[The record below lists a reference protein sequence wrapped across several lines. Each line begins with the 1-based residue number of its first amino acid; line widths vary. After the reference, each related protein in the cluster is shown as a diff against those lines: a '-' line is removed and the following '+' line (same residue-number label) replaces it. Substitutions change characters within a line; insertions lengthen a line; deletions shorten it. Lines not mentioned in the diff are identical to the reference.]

1 MSVVKQPRLYGRLLQ
16 SVKPYTLVFCLGLV
30 GTVLLSVC
38 DAGLT
43 FLIKPIID
51 KGSAIGHSA
60 SALAWIPIGMVL
72 IVLIRAVSGFSSNYC
87 LGYVGKTIVRDFR
100 LKVFSKILNLPV
112 TYFDVHGSAE
122 MISTIIY
129 NIDQLEQAASQ
140 SLIIFFREGM
150 LAVSML
156 FLMFQASWQIT
167 LSFLLISPF
176 VYFAIIY
183 FSRAMRK
190 LSRVVQETMKDVTH
204 VVEEGVLANR
214 EVRIYQGYS
223 YEVGRMHKATNAN
236 RNRLLSIV
244 ANNSVYSSL
253 IQIMLTLP
261 VALLLFLTIHSYFHL
276 TIGSLALL
284 ITAMLQL
291 PRPARRLTNLNSDI
305 QRGLAATESV
315 FELLD
320 EQVESTGSLTIAS
333 RSRGDLR
340 FEHVNFKYSTSN
352 RLILK
357 DINFHIPP
365 GGSMALVGASGSGK
379 SSCVNLIPRF
389 YELSSGAILLD
400 GQDIKTLD
408 VNSLRSQISYVS
420 QNTVLFNN
428 TIFNNIAYALPEV
441 NFEEVIM
448 AAKRAAIYEFIMSLP
463 EGFDTLVGDNGIL
476 LSGGQRQRVAI
487 ARAILKDSPILILDE
502 ATSALDTVSEKAIQT
517 ALNSLVRN
525 KTTIMVAHRLST
537 IVDVDTIVVFE
548 NGSIV
553 ESGSHTELMSLGGN
567 YYNLYQMQQAEVMHE
582 TIC

>member
-1 MSVVKQPRLYGRLLQ
+1 MKVVKQPRLYGRLLQ
-16 SVKPYTLVFCLGLV
+16 SVKPYAFIFFLGLL
-30 GTVLLSVC
+30 GTILLSVC

-43 FLIKPIID
+43 FLIKPIVD
-51 KGSAIGHSA
+51 GSSVISHSA
-60 SALAWIPIGMVL
+60 NSLAWIPIGMVF
-72 IVLIRAVSGFSSNYC
+72 IVLIRSVSGFSSNYC

-100 LKVFSKILNLPV
+100 RKVFSKILNLPV
-112 TYFDVHGSAE
+112 TYFDAHGSAE

-140 SLIIFFREGM
+140 SLIIFFREGV
-150 LAVSML
+150 LAISML
-156 FLMFQASWQIT
+156 FIMFHASWQIT
-167 LSFLLISPF
+167 SLFLLISPF

-183 FSRAMRK
+183 FSRVMRK
-190 LSRVVQETMKDVTH
+190 LSRVVQGTMKDVTH

-214 EVRIYQGYS
+214 EVRIYQGYA
-223 YEVGRMHKATNAN
+223 YEVDRMDKATGAN
-236 RNRLLSIV
+236 RNKLLSIV
-244 ANNSVYSSL
+244 TSNSLHSSV

-261 VALLLFLTIHSYFHL
+261 VAALLFLTIHSYFHL
-276 TIGSLALL
+276 TIGSLALI

-320 EQVESTGSLTIAS
+320 EKIEPTGSLIIAS
-333 RSRGDLR
+333 RARGDLQ
-340 FEHVNFKYSTSN
+340 FQNVSFKYNTSN

-365 GGSMALVGASGSGK
+365 GGSVALVGTSGGGK

-408 VNSLRSQISYVS
+408 VNSLRAQISFVS

-428 TIFNNIAYALPEV
+428 TILNNIAYALPEV
-441 NFEEVIM
+441 SMEEVIM
-448 AAKRAAIYEFIMSLP
+448 AAKRASIYEFIVSLP
-463 EGFDTLVGDNGIL
+463 DGFDTMIGDNGIL

-502 ATSALDTVSEKAIQT
+502 ATSALDTVSEKAIQS
-517 ALNSLVRN
+517 ALDSLSRN

-537 IVDVDTIVVFE
+537 IINVDNILVFE
-548 NGSIV
+548 DGCIV
-553 ESGSHTELMSLGGN
+553 ESGSHAKLMSSGGN
-567 YYNLYQMQQAEVMHE
+567 YYNLYQMQQAKAGYENV
-582 TIC
+582 C